1 MHDPGTRHRLRPF
14 ALLAALALAACTGD
28 SQNKFQRIGVQFI
41 DGDYRVTFAEGTHQ
55 HSWTVRDG
63 KVTSVPEKGYY
74 FFWAEQ
80 DGRRIYVQ
88 TPIDRTYIEEIG
100 GRP

>member
-1 MHDPGTRHRLRPF
+1 MRHLPP
-14 ALLAALALAACTGD
+14 LLLMLVLSACTGD
-28 SQNKFQRIGVQFI
+28 TQNKLQRMGVSFI
-41 DGDYRVTFAEGTHQ
+41 KGDYRVTFVEGTHV

-80 DGRRIYVQ
+80 AGQSIYVQ
-88 TPIDRTYIEEIG
+88 TPIARTYIEELSPG
-100 GRP
+100 T